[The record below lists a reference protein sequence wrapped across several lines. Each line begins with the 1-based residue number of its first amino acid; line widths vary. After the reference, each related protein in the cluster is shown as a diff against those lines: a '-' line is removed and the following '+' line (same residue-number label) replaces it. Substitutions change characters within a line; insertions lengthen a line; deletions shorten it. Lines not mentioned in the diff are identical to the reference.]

1 MEQNASGGG
10 IAVKK
15 IIALAMLLCLLAGAG
30 LGEELDLY
38 ATPEPG
44 ATRAPSAS
52 DGIPELSQAP
62 LLETPPMNLNCA
74 AALLL
79 EPESGQIL
87 FEMNADAARPVAS
100 VTKVMTILLTL
111 EAIEQGRISPEQRV
125 TISESA
131 SGMGGSQ
138 VLLDTGEVQ
147 TVEILLKSMIVGSA
161 NDASVALAELMY
173 GSQELCV
180 DKMNARAA
188 ELGMANTQ
196 FVNCTG
202 LPAEGQHT
210 SARDVARMTMAMLRH
225 ELYYRYSNI
234 WLDEVDHGD
243 GRVTQLTNTNKLI
256 RLYDGCDGGK
266 TGSTDEALYC
276 ISATARRGDMR
287 LIAVVLG
294 APSGSER
301 FEIASEMF
309 DYGFANYRLYPVAQK
324 GTKIKG
330 TLPVQGGRPDSVSLI
345 LDGDLTLL
353 VTKGSEQDISLVPEL
368 PERVEAPVAV
378 GDLIGYVRVEQNGRT
393 LAKLPVVAASTSEIK
408 GFDGN
413 LKKLLRHWVLV

>member
-1 MEQNASGGG
+1 M
-10 IAVKK
+10 KRML
-15 IIALAMLLCLLAGAG
+15 ALVLLLCMVAGCGHAA
-30 LGEELDLY
+30 ELDLY
-38 ATPEPG
+38 AAPEPD
-44 ATRAPSAS
+44 ATRAPSVS
-52 DGIPELSQAP
+52 DRLPELSEAP
-62 LLETPPMNLNCA
+62 LLEAPPMNLNCA

-87 FEMNADAARPVAS
+87 FEMNADAPRAVAS

-111 EAIEQGRISPEQRV
+111 EAIEQGRISVDQSV
-125 TISESA
+125 AISEKA

-147 TVEILLKSMIVGSA
+147 TVDVLLKSMIVGSA

-180 DKMNARAA
+180 DQMNSRAA
-188 ELGMANTQ
+188 ELGMAHTH

-210 SARDVARMTMAMLRH
+210 TARDVARMTMAMLRH
-225 ELYYRYSNI
+225 ELYFRYSGV

-276 ISATARRGDMR
+276 IAATARRGDMR

-301 FEIASEMF
+301 FDLAAKMF
-309 DYGFANYRLYPVAQK
+309 DYGFANYRLYPVAQR

-330 TLPVQGGRPDSVSLI
+330 TLPVDGGRPDGMSLI

-353 VTKGSEQDISLVPEL
+353 VTKGSEQDVSLVPEL
-368 PERVEAPVAV
+368 PERVEAPVEL
-378 GDLIGYVRVEQNGRT
+378 GDLIGYVRVEQGGRM
-393 LAKLPVVAASTSEIK
+393 LAKLPVVAASASEIK

-413 LKKLLRHWVLV
+413 LKKLLRHWVLG

>member
-1 MEQNASGGG
+1 M
-10 IAVKK
+10 KRML
-15 IIALAMLLCLLAGAG
+15 ALVVLMCMAAGCGLA
-30 LGEELDLY
+30 EELDLY

-44 ATRAPSAS
+44 ATRAPSVS
-52 DGIPELSQAP
+52 DALPELSEAP
-62 LLETPPMNLNCA
+62 LLEAPPMNLNCA

-87 FEMNADAARPVAS
+87 FEMNADSPRAVAS

-111 EAIEQGRISPEQRV
+111 EAIEQGRISVDQTLV
-125 TISESA
+125 VSEKA

-180 DKMNARAA
+180 DQMNARAA
-188 ELGMANTQ
+188 ELGMAHTH

-210 SARDVARMTMAMLRH
+210 TARDVARMTMAMLRH
-225 ELYYRYSNI
+225 ELYFRYSGV

-266 TGSTDEALYC
+266 TGSTDEAGYC
-276 ISATARRGDMR
+276 IAATARRGDMR

-294 APSGSER
+294 GSSGKKR
-301 FEIASEMF
+301 FACAEKMF
-309 DYGFANYRLYPVAQK
+309 DHGFANYRLLTAAERGTRVRGEMPV
-324 GTKIKG
+324 T
-330 TLPVQGGRPDSVSLI
+330 GGSLDSVPLA

-353 VTKGSEQDISLVPEL
+353 MNKAEAAEIEL
-368 PERVEAPVAV
+368 KPNLPPSVAAPVAA
-378 GDLIGYVRVEQNGRT
+378 GDEIGSVDILLNGRT
-393 LAKLPVVAASTSEIK
+393 IARIPVAAAGSVARQ
-408 GFDGN
+408 GFPDAWRRLWEG
-413 LKKLLRHWVLV
+413 WMF

>member
-1 MEQNASGGG
+1 M
-10 IAVKK
+10 KRML
-15 IIALAMLLCLLAGAG
+15 ALVLLLCMVAGCGHAA
-30 LGEELDLY
+30 ELDLY
-38 ATPEPG
+38 AAPEPD
-44 ATRAPSAS
+44 ATRAPSVS
-52 DGIPELSQAP
+52 DRLPELSEAP
-62 LLETPPMNLNCA
+62 LLEAPPMNLNCA

-87 FEMNADAARPVAS
+87 FEMNADAPRAVAS

-111 EAIEQGRISPEQRV
+111 EAIEQGRISVDQSV
-125 TISESA
+125 SISEKA

-147 TVEILLKSMIVGSA
+147 TVDVLLKSMIVGSA

-180 DKMNARAA
+180 DQMNARAA
-188 ELGMANTQ
+188 ELGMAHTH

-210 SARDVARMTMAMLRH
+210 TARDVARMTMAMLRH
-225 ELYYRYSNI
+225 ELYFHYSGV

-276 ISATARRGDMR
+276 IAATARRGDMR

-301 FEIASEMF
+301 FDLAAKMF
-309 DYGFANYRLYPVAQK
+309 DYGFANYRLYPVAQR

-330 TLPVQGGRPDSVSLI
+330 TLPVDGGRPDGMSLI

-353 VTKGSEQDISLVPEL
+353 VTKGSEQDVSLVPEL
-368 PERVEAPVAV
+368 PERVEAPVEL
-378 GDLIGYVRVEQNGRT
+378 GDLIGYVRVEQGGRM
-393 LAKLPVVAASTSEIK
+393 LAKLPVVAASASEIK

-413 LKKLLRHWVLV
+413 LKKLLRHWVLG

>member
-1 MEQNASGGG
+1 ML
-10 IAVKK
+10 
-15 IIALAMLLCLLAGAG
+15 ALVLLLCMAAGCGHAA
-30 LGEELDLY
+30 ELDLY
-38 ATPEPG
+38 AAPEPD
-44 ATRAPSAS
+44 ATRAPSVS
-52 DGIPELSQAP
+52 DKLPELSEAP
-62 LLETPPMNLNCA
+62 LLEAPPMNLNCA

-87 FEMNADAARPVAS
+87 FEMNADAPRAVAS

-111 EAIEQGRISPEQRV
+111 EAIEQGRISVDQSV
-125 TISESA
+125 AISEKA

-147 TVEILLKSMIVGSA
+147 TVDGLLKSMIVGSA

-180 DKMNARAA
+180 DQMNARAA
-188 ELGMANTQ
+188 ELGMAHTH

-210 SARDVARMTMAMLRH
+210 TARDVARMTMAMLRH
-225 ELYYRYSNI
+225 ELYFHYSGI

-266 TGSTDEALYC
+266 TGSTDEAGYC
-276 ISATARRGDMR
+276 IAATARRGDMR

-301 FEIASEMF
+301 FDLAAKMF
-309 DYGFANYRLYPVAQK
+309 DYGFANYRLYPVAQR

-330 TLPVQGGRPDSVSLI
+330 TLPVDGGRPDGVSLI

-353 VTKGSEQDISLVPEL
+353 VTKGSEQDVSLVPEL
-368 PERVEAPVAV
+368 PERVEAPVEV
-378 GDLIGYVRVEQNGRT
+378 GDLIGYVRVEQGGRM
-393 LAKLPVVAASTSEIK
+393 LAKLPVVAASASEIK

-413 LKKLLRHWVLV
+413 LKKLLRHWVLT

>member
-1 MEQNASGGG
+1 ML
-10 IAVKK
+10 
-15 IIALAMLLCLLAGAG
+15 ALVLLLCMAAGCGHAA
-30 LGEELDLY
+30 ELDLY
-38 ATPEPG
+38 AAPEPD
-44 ATRAPSAS
+44 ATRAPSVS
-52 DGIPELSQAP
+52 DKLPELSEAP
-62 LLETPPMNLNCA
+62 LLEAPPMNLNCA

-87 FEMNADAARPVAS
+87 FEMNADAPRAVAS

-111 EAIEQGRISPEQRV
+111 EAIEQGRISVDQSV
-125 TISESA
+125 AISEKA

-147 TVEILLKSMIVGSA
+147 TVDVLLKSMIVGSA

-180 DKMNARAA
+180 DQMNARAA
-188 ELGMANTQ
+188 ELGMAHTH

-202 LPAEGQHT
+202 LPSEGQHT
-210 SARDVARMTMAMLRH
+210 TARDVARMTMAMLRH
-225 ELYYRYSNI
+225 ELYFHYSGI

-266 TGSTDEALYC
+266 TGSTDEAGYC
-276 ISATARRGDMR
+276 IAATARRSDMR

-301 FEIASEMF
+301 FDLAAKMF
-309 DYGFANYRLYPVAQK
+309 DYGFANYRLYPVAQR

-330 TLPVQGGRPDSVSLI
+330 TLPVDGGRPDGVSLI

-353 VTKGSEQDISLVPEL
+353 VTKGSEQDVSLVPEL
-368 PERVEAPVAV
+368 PERVEAPVEV
-378 GDLIGYVRVEQNGRT
+378 GDLIGYVRVEQGGRM
-393 LAKLPVVAASTSEIK
+393 LAKLPVVAASASEIK

-413 LKKLLRHWVLV
+413 LKKLLRHWVLT